1 MFCRKCGKEISDN
14 SNFCE
19 FCGCKISVANKPWK
33 KNYKIVLLPILIGV
47 FYSLLA
53 LPLTYKTEFLEIP
66 VIIKLAY
73 NPIKLQ
79 MTLNVGAIA
88 YTLDNVGWLQAI
100 DIRRKL
106 IFGDYKQIQNFN
118 TQNSELHR
126 LLGNNNV
133 ASDYPKVCKSNINYG
148 NWKKE
153 WTENC
158 ILNDTIYCKNAIL
171 VVDKEHPVPKTQT
184 ELENRCFEASEEA
197 DIEYEA
203 DKNYYENLCK
213 DKNYIREIAKM
224 NDNAD
229 WWDDMCGTDWRN

>member
-1 MFCRKCGKEISDN
+1 MFCNCCGKEISDD

-19 FCGCKISVANKPWK
+19 FCGQKIDNKNK
-33 KNYKIVLLPILIGV
+33 AKTKNYKLILPVFLIGIL
-47 FYSLLA
+47 YILLA
-53 LPLTYKTEFLEIP
+53 LPLTYKTEFLGIP
-66 VIIKLAY
+66 VVIKLAY

-88 YTLDNVGWLQAI
+88 YTQDNVGWLQAI

-118 TQNSELHR
+118 TQNNKLH
-126 LLGNNNV
+126 NMYNV
-133 ASDYPKVCKSNINYG
+133 NLNSDNPKICKSNTD
-148 NWKKE
+148 NWGKE

-158 ILNDTIYCKNAIL
+158 MLNDTIYCINAIL
-171 VVDKEHPVPKTQT
+171 PINEEYPAPKTQT
-184 ELENRCFEASEEA
+184 ELENRCSEASEEA